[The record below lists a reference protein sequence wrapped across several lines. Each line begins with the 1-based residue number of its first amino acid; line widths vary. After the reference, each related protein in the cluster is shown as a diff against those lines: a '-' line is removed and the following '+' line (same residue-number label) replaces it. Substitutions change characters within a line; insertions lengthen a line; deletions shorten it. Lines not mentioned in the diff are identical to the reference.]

1 MCQGVRV
8 AEAGTPL
15 FTRRF
20 IMLSLAELGYFTA
33 EGLSFYA
40 LPLFAT
46 GPVGSGRAGA
56 GLAFGAFALTALVLR
71 PIAGRLCDTLGRFP
85 LMLFGSGLSVIAFT
99 LTAHVDTIVA
109 LVALRLLLGVAEAAF
124 FVAAFAAL
132 ADLAP
137 SDRMGEAVSYNSLSL
152 YLGIA
157 VGPLIGD
164 TIAQQLDIRSTWY
177 GAAALMLVAVVCL
190 FGVGETAASDRSA
203 HQRSNLIHR
212 PAVPI
217 GLGFLAGL
225 VAMGGFLAFASLQ
238 AESMELSNVSL
249 PLVIYG
255 VTVLVCRVAFA
266 KLPDRIPFLLLG
278 AWALAA
284 IASGLLVVAVWQ
296 TPQGLLIGAALLG
309 VGVAFS
315 TPAFVAAMFATASSA
330 QRGAVSATTTVLIDV
345 GLGVG
350 PLVLGF
356 VAQAY
361 GLSWAFGA
369 ASAVALI
376 GLAWVVR
383 LRAIPAS
390 PS

>member
-1 MCQGVRV
+1 M

-85 LMLFGSGLSVIAFT
+85 LMLFGSGLSVIVFS

-109 LVALRLLLGVAEAAF
+109 LVALRLLLGVGEAAF

-164 TIAQQLDIRSTWY
+164 AIAQQSGIRNTWY

-190 FGVGETAASDRSA
+190 FGVGETAASDRAA
-203 HQRSNLIHR
+203 HQRSGLIHR

-238 AESMELSNVSL
+238 AESVELGNVSL

-255 VTVLVCRVAFA
+255 VAVLVCRVVFA
-266 KLPDRIPFLLLG
+266 KLPDRVPFLLLG
-278 AWALAA
+278 SAALAA
-284 IASGLLVVAVWQ
+284 IASGLLVIAVWQ
-296 TPQGLLIGAALLG
+296 TPQGLLLGAALLG

-315 TPAFVAAMFATASSA
+315 TPAFVAAMFATATSS

-350 PLVLGF
+350 PLALGF
-356 VAQAY
+356 VAQGY
-361 GLSWAFGA
+361 GLSWAFAVGA
-369 ASAVALI
+369 AVALVGI
-376 GLAWVVR
+376 LWILR
-383 LRAIPAS
+383 LRVNELHARRA
-390 PS
+390 